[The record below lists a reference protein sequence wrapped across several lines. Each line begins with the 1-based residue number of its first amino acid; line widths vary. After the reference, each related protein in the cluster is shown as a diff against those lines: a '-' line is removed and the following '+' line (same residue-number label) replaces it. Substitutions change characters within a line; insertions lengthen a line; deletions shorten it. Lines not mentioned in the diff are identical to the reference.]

1 MTPANS
7 PLPSN
12 WALVLRQIQT
22 TLTQAI
28 HLAETREA
36 ALEAGLDKHPLTA
49 SSLLPPNLLAGR
61 LEGLDKQVKKMETP
75 LITLDQ
81 TLEGEEEY
89 VRRHLAMVADLS
101 HRLAEWTAGAVG

>member
-1 MTPANS
+1 MTPATS

-12 WALVLRQIQT
+12 WALVLKQIQT
-22 TLTQAI
+22 TLTQTI

-36 ALEAGLDKHPLTA
+36 ALEASIDERPPTA
-49 SSLLPPNLLAGR
+49 PSLLPPNLLATR
-61 LEGLDKQVKKMETP
+61 LDGLDKQVKKMETP
-75 LITLDQ
+75 LANLDQ
-81 TLEGEEEY
+81 TLQGEEEY

>member
-1 MTPANS
+1 MTPATS

-36 ALEAGLDKHPLTA
+36 ALEAGLDGHPLA
-49 SSLLPPNLLAGR
+49 GSPLLPPNLLATR
-61 LEGLDKQVKKMETP
+61 LEALGPALPNEVNAFVEALGGMDGDALVHDK
-75 LITLDQ
+75 L
-81 TLEGEEEY
+81 
-89 VRRHLAMVADLS
+89 
-101 HRLAEWTAGAVG
+101 